1 MNDGLARREISLLVA
16 LLAANALFYFVV
28 IPNGITDPDG
38 FGIDQGLP
46 PSFTARVAA
55 ILIATILGARLLQ
68 LFVNP
73 AAAQPEETDAGNGIA
88 PADSGSGLRN
98 FAGIV
103 CALVFAFV
111 LVPLIGYYMAS
122 IGMIAALMLVM
133 GETRW
138 PYLVGQPLAVMGL
151 IWLLFDRVFSIKLP
165 AGWMFG
171 G

>member
-1 MNDGLARREISLLVA
+1 MNNAFARREISLLLA
-16 LLAANALFYFVV
+16 LLAASALFYFLV
-28 IPNGITDPDG
+28 IPNGIIDPDG
-38 FGIDQGLP
+38 FGIGQGLP
-46 PSFTARVAA
+46 PSFTARITV
-55 ILIATILGARLLQ
+55 ILIAVILGVRLLQ
-68 LFVNP
+68 LLVNP
-73 AAAQPEETDAGNGIA
+73 AVAEPTETDLGHDIA
-88 PADSGSGLRN
+88 PTDSGSGPRN
-98 FAGIV
+98 FAGIA

-111 LVPLIGYYMAS
+111 LVPIIGYYLAS

-165 AGWMFG
+165 AGWLFG